1 MREAI
6 LRFIAR
12 PQQYTLM
19 PSMQLVHCHQAQQ
32 GDVVYGEASL
42 TQPPV
47 YRKIFVLSVEAADHS
62 CRMDENATG
71 MGVTVCAVEALQTYA
86 ESQAS

>member
-1 MREAI
+1 
-6 LRFIAR
+6 
-12 PQQYTLM
+12 M